1 MGKVILRSEEH
12 NMWGKHNLKRGE
24 NGTIQLP
31 QGVKIQS
38 KAQVQKRIKYLN
50 EARLPTTPIFESLTS
65 KNEVPCLSQD

>member
-38 KAQVQKRIKYLN
+38 KAQVQKQN
-50 EARLPTTPIFESLTS
+50 QIFERS
-65 KNEVPCLSQD
+65 